1 MRLTS
6 LSLRDFRNASTVE
19 LQPSPRFNV
28 IVGDNGQG
36 KTNLVEAV
44 HLLATLKSFRGAK
57 NAHLIR
63 EGQEEAFCR
72 AWIESGPH
80 RREAELRIR
89 PRSKR
94 VSLNGEVVRK
104 LAGFFGTL
112 NAVTFV
118 PEDVQVMKGSP
129 SDRRLLLDRMV
140 FHAIPS
146 FAEDAAR
153 FEKTLKQ
160 RNALLKSERPDEGLL
175 SIYDEQL
182 AASGAAVWMRR
193 REMLEALA
201 EPLRENFHRIFSPD
215 LDARWVLA
223 PQGFEAL
230 PWDDRAGLEHALQAG
245 LKAARRADYA
255 RGFTT
260 VGPHRDDVVATLN
273 GRLVRD
279 YASQGQRRALV
290 LAIKITEIQLLRE
303 RWDDAPILLLDDV
316 SSELD
321 PARNRQLFDFLAG
334 FDGQVFITTT
344 DDAVLRLGAPYERWR
359 VEEGRVRLDPL
370 TTTPPG

>member
-140 FHAIPS
+140 FHAILPS
-146 FAEDAAR
+146 PKTPRASRRPSSSETRCSSRSAR
-153 FEKTLKQ
+153 MRASSAFTT
-160 RNALLKSERPDEGLL
+160 SSSRP
-175 SIYDEQL
+175 
-182 AASGAAVWMRR
+182 RR
-193 REMLEALA
+193 R
-201 EPLRENFHRIFSPD
+201 RV
-215 LDARWVLA
+215 DASE
-223 PQGFEAL
+223 G
-230 PWDDRAGLEHALQAG
+230 
-245 LKAARRADYA
+245 
-255 RGFTT
+255 
-260 VGPHRDDVVATLN
+260 
-273 GRLVRD
+273 
-279 YASQGQRRALV
+279 
-290 LAIKITEIQLLRE
+290 
-303 RWDDAPILLLDDV
+303 DA
-316 SSELD
+316 
-321 PARNRQLFDFLAG
+321 
-334 FDGQVFITTT
+334 
-344 DDAVLRLGAPYERWR
+344 
-359 VEEGRVRLDPL
+359 
-370 TTTPPG
+370 